1 MHSYEFFED
10 SFCIVNSFFISF
22 LFWLRVKSYSIS
34 GLSFPTKK
42 HAPDK
47 LILAAVKKN
56 IWRSAQQFKVSL
68 VH

>member
-1 MHSYEFFED
+1 MHFHEFFED
-10 SFCIVNSFFISF
+10 CFCIVSSFFISF

-47 LILAAVKKN
+47 LKLSVVKKN
-56 IWRSAQQFKVSL
+56 IWRSAQQFKVLL
-68 VH
+68 VC